1 MDEKI
6 FAKLE
11 SIERMLIEQNM
22 LKKEVLNFNE
32 AAIYLEVSHSHL
44 YKLTSL
50 GNIPAYKPNG
60 KKLYFNRREL
70 DAWLLSNKQASTSEI
85 ELEAND
91 YLMKKGRAKL
101 WHLETLSFNKANLHQ
116 GMVLLHLKRISM
128 H

>member
-1 MDEKI
+1 MDLEI
-6 FAKLE
+6 LQKLE

-50 GNIPAYKPNG
+50 GVIPAYKPNG

-101 WHLETLSFNKANLHQ
+101 
-116 GMVLLHLKRISM
+116 
-128 H
+128 